1 MLFTKTFVKVVDNSG
16 ARYARC
22 LKVLKTISAYGK
34 KKEASVGDLILVSV
48 RFCLPGKK
56 VIKGSLYKAL
66 VIRTLHPVK
75 RLVGNVSL
83 MENAVIL
90 LDKKLQPLGTRL
102 FGPVARETRVKK
114 YNKLSTIARFVV

>member
-1 MLFTKTFVKVVDNSG
+1 MLFPKTFVKVVDNSG

-22 LKVLKTISAYGK
+22 LKVLKTVSAYGK
-34 KKEASVGDLILVSV
+34 KREGSVGDLLLVSI

-56 VIKGSLYKAL
+56 VKKGSLYKAL
-66 VIRTLHPVK
+66 VIRTAYPIK
-75 RLVGNVSL
+75 RTVGSISL

-102 FGPVARETRVKK
+102 FGPVAKEVRVKRFS
-114 YNKLSTIARFVV
+114 KLSTIARFVV